1 MSGIVLVV
9 VLALDNEAA
18 KPKIEIEDEHSVV
31 RAILEQ
37 TRLRCILSLCEFPT
51 NFKNSLPVTQQ
62 KAYGSMLAD
71 GRTL

>member
-18 KPKIEIEDEHSVV
+18 KPKTEIEDDHSVV
-31 RAILEQ
+31 RAMLER
-37 TRLRCILSLCEFPT
+37 TRLRCIVSLCEFLT
-51 NFKNSLPVTQQ
+51 NFKNSLPATRQ
-62 KAYGSMLAD
+62 KACGSMLAD